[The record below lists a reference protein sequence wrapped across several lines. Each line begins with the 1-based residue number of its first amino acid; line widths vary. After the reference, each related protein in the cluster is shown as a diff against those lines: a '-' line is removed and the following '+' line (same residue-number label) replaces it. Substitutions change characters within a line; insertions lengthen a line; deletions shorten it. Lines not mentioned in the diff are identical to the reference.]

1 MQTFHYPVR
10 TTTECCREEI
20 HLVSPNS
27 IVDIHSHTNT
37 PSMGTMK
44 ASKHV
49 IEEPSSENAKTRPR
63 PPPVADADALSME
76 AIHAEFLDNYHREA
90 HRESEEEGDEV
101 IISTSTADEEND
113 DGSCLSETPNTVTG
127 ELSASLGIIPP
138 VRQRKKD
145 LHRTESNDR
154 NLKETARFFQAV
166 GETPP
171 TSEIDIQTIIED
183 DHNSDSDSD
192 EDDTGTVHVVDES
205 EAENFD
211 LSFDVHQ
218 PFRTVDSVKTTPL
231 KKLHLGGLTKK
242 SQHLVPPRKLQSI
255 FHRLPSGNLLDIDEF
270 QYKGI
275 QNPPEITQH
284 GFSRGN
290 YALLH
295 RKAWLEVSDE
305 RHRYGKNLRLYYRH
319 WASLGHPSNDFFDWL
334 DSKGETAGK
343 PLPELAECP
352 RSELDSDTVLYIKDS
367 EVTKRYAL
375 SLVCDR
381 EGRTRVFDTDD
392 EPVCTGSDGY
402 IFVLRDNVLYGAEK
416 VTSVSEHS
424 RQRFHH
430 SSFFGGKAVAAAGI
444 FITDQDGYLIR
455 VLPHSGHYRPGE
467 ADMQRMVFFLYSE
480 GVDLRSIEVDT
491 QQLNHI
497 NRKDPNTFRKKAK
510 KDSLHLTSA
519 LSVANFLS
527 HKARF
532 IGQGIFSQV
541 HQMRNLKHTSVK
553 EALHKID
560 SAEEEIRE
568 ID

>member
-1 MQTFHYPVR
+1 
-10 TTTECCREEI
+10 
-20 HLVSPNS
+20 
-27 IVDIHSHTNT
+27 
-37 PSMGTMK
+37 MGTMTV
-44 ASKHV
+44 SKHV
-49 IEEPSSENAKTRPR
+49 IEEPSNENAKTRPR
-63 PPPVADADALSME
+63 PPPPADAEALSME

-90 HRESEEEGDEV
+90 HRESEDEGDDDDV
-101 IISTSTADEEND
+101 CISSSSSSKSEEKK

-127 ELSASLGIIPP
+127 ELNVYLGDGSPL
-138 VRQRKKD
+138 RRKKKP

-154 NLKETARFFQAV
+154 RLNETARFYQAV

-171 TSEIDIQTIIED
+171 TSQSDIQTIIED
-183 DHNSDSDSD
+183 DQNSDSDSD
-192 EDDTGTVHVVDES
+192 EDDTGTVHVVDGNES
-205 EAENFD
+205 ENFD
-211 LSFDVHQ
+211 LSFDLHQ
-218 PFRTVDSVKTTPL
+218 SVRIVDSAKKT
-231 KKLHLGGLTKK
+231 KLHLGGGLFKK
-242 SQHLVPPRKLQSI
+242 SQHTVPPRKLQSI
-255 FHRLPSGNLLDIDEF
+255 FHRLPSSNGFDTDEF

-275 QNPPEITQH
+275 QSPPEITQR
-284 GFSRGN
+284 GVSRGN

-305 RHRYGKNLRLYYRH
+305 RHRYGKNLRLYYRQ
-319 WASLGHPSNDFFDWL
+319 WESLGHPANDFFDWL
-334 DSKGETAGK
+334 DSKGASAGK

-352 RSELDSDTVLYIKDS
+352 RSELDSDTVLYIHDS

-381 EGRTRVFDTDD
+381 EGRASVFDSDD
-392 EPVCTGSDGY
+392 EPVCTGSDGW
-402 IFVLRDNVLYGAEK
+402 IFVLRDNILYGAEK
-416 VTSVSEHS
+416 ITSVSERS

-444 FITDQDGYLIR
+444 FNTDQNGVLTR

-480 GVDLRSIEVDT
+480 GVDLRLVEVDT

-497 NRKDPNTFRKKAK
+497 NRKDPNTFKKKAK

-541 HQMRNLKHTSVK
+541 HQMRNMKNACVK
-553 EALHKID
+553 EALRKID
-560 SAEEEIRE
+560 FAEEGLRE

>member
-1 MQTFHYPVR
+1 
-10 TTTECCREEI
+10 
-20 HLVSPNS
+20 
-27 IVDIHSHTNT
+27 
-37 PSMGTMK
+37 
-44 ASKHV
+44 
-49 IEEPSSENAKTRPR
+49 
-63 PPPVADADALSME
+63 ME

-90 HRESEEEGDEV
+90 HRESEDDEDNDE
-101 IISTSTADEEND
+101 IIVSSSKCDEKND
-113 DGSCLSETPNTVTG
+113 DSCLSETPNTVTG
-127 ELSASLGIIPP
+127 ELNASLAKGSPG
-138 VRQRKKD
+138 RRRKNER
-145 LHRTESNDR
+145 HRTESKDR
-154 NLKETARFFQAV
+154 RINETARFFEAV

-171 TSEIDIQTIIED
+171 TSESDIQTIIED
-183 DHNSDSDSD
+183 DQISDSDS
-192 EDDTGTVHVVDES
+192 EDDAGTVHVVDET

-211 LSFDVHQ
+211 LSFDFHQ
-218 PFRTVDSVKTTPL
+218 DVESVEPETTTPL
-231 KKLHLGGLTKK
+231 KKFHMGGLAKR

-255 FHRLPSGNLLDIDEF
+255 FHKLPSGNLLNTEEF
-270 QYKGI
+270 QYRGI
-275 QNPPEITQH
+275 QNPPEITQQ

-319 WASLGHPSNDFFDWL
+319 WANLGHPSNDFFDWL
-334 DSKGETAGK
+334 DSKGQSAGK

-375 SLVCDR
+375 SLVCDNQ
-381 EGRTRVFDTDD
+381 GCTRVFDIDN
-392 EPVCTGSDGY
+392 EPVCTGPDGW

-416 VTSVSEHS
+416 ITSVSEHS

-444 FITDQDGYLIR
+444 FITDEDGYLIR
-455 VLPHSGHYRPGE
+455 LLPHSGHYRPGE
-467 ADMQRMVFFLYSE
+467 ADMQRMVFFLY
-480 GVDLRSIEVDT
+480 GAGADLKSIEVDT

-497 NRKDPNTFRKKAK
+497 NRKDPSTFKKKAK
-510 KDSLHLTSA
+510 RENLHLTSA

-532 IGQGIFSQV
+532 IGQGIFSQL
-541 HQMRNLKHTSVK
+541 HQLRNLKYTSVK
-553 EALHKID
+553 EALRKID
-560 SAEEEIRE
+560 SSEEQIRE